1 MTPSRS
7 KTVSL
12 LATAAMFVSGVASAQ
27 NWLMDGGDNIRS
39 GWNQNE
45 HILTK
50 GNIKS
55 MKLLWSVKT
64 DVVPHALHTLMG
76 PLVVQDVPTAA
87 GKKEMV
93 YVLGSSDELYAFD
106 TSTHKLAWTKHFK
119 YDAPPAREQRPAPDA
134 AAVGAAA
141 PGANSGR
148 PGGAAGGPATPAA
161 AATPP
166 PDPMRGSMTDPK
178 HYNFLNPQGST
189 GVPAIG
195 PEEAGG
201 IRPIYVVDGGGVLHT
216 LSDVTG
222 ESLRPDLK
230 MGAVSKFALQL
241 YRGEVIY
248 AVYAG
253 KTGILSTKADG
264 TQPKPTDTKGF
275 GGGGGLWGRRGPV
288 ISSDGTVWTTTGDG
302 LVNLK
307 NPANLVIGNSVVG
320 FKKSDDGKNWVV
332 KDWYTPPNWDWLRR
346 RDLDPN
352 NTPTVFNWHG
362 KEYIAASGKECRIYL
377 LDPKNVGG
385 ADHQTPMF
393 KTPLVCNE
401 IVDFQ
406 NAGSW
411 GALSSWEDAK
421 GTRWVLM
428 PFWGPKHSQMHF
440 PIENTPET
448 KEGGQAAFKMVEKNG
463 KAELEPVWVSRD
475 MHRGEP
481 NIIANGMVFSYGS
494 GESSQQSWNDIGLN
508 FDSSI
513 RASHGE
519 PAVIYVLDAE
529 TGKEL
534 WNSGDCLKAFNH
546 FSSITVANGKVYI
559 GTYDGMFY
567 CFGLS

>member
-1 MTPSRS
+1 MTVLREKTCAALAAGVLLLPCSSR
-7 KTVSL
+7 
-12 LATAAMFVSGVASAQ
+12 AQ

-39 GWNQNE
+39 AWNREE
-45 HILTK
+45 HTLTRD
-50 GNIKS
+50 NIKNL
-55 MKLLWSVKT
+55 KLLWKVQT
-64 DVVPHALHTLMG
+64 DVQPHALHALMG
-76 PLVVQDVPTAA
+76 PLVVQNVPTPS

-93 YVLGSSDELYAFD
+93 YVLGASDELYAFD
-106 TSTHKLAWTKHFK
+106 TAAQKLAWTKHFT
-119 YDAPPAREQRPAPDA
+119 YAALPPRQQGPPPEA
-134 AAVGAAA
+134 AAGPVTPGAA
-141 PGANSGR
+141 SGR
-148 PGGAAGGPATPAA
+148 PQGAAGLPATPAA

-166 PDPMRGSMTDPK
+166 PPDPSRGSQTDPK

-201 IRPIYVVDGGGVLHT
+201 VRPIYVVDGGGVLHT

-222 ESLRPDLK
+222 ESLRPDIK

-241 YRGEVIY
+241 YNGEIIY

-253 KTGILSTKADG
+253 KTGILSTKVDG
-264 TQPKPTDTKGF
+264 SQTVPTSTTGF

-288 ISSDGTVWTTTGDG
+288 MTSDGTAWSTTGDG
-302 LVNLK
+302 LVNLS
-307 NPANLVIGNSVVG
+307 NPKNLVIGNSVVG
-320 FKKSDDGKNWVV
+320 FKKSDDGKSWVV

-352 NTPTVFNWHG
+352 NTPTVFSWHG
-362 KEYIAASGKECRIYL
+362 KEYIAASGKECRVYL
-377 LDPKNVGG
+377 LDPQNVGG
-385 ADHQTPMF
+385 PNHDTPLF

-440 PIENTPET
+440 PMENKPET

-463 KAELEPVWVSRD
+463 KPELEPVWVSRD

-481 NIIANGMVFSYGS
+481 NVVANGMIFSYGS
-494 GESSQQSWNDIGLN
+494 GENSQQSWNDIGLN
-508 FDSSI
+508 FDSTI

-519 PAVIYVLDAE
+519 PAVIYALDAE

-534 WNSGDCLKAFNH
+534 WSSGDTIKGFNH
-546 FSSITVANGKVYI
+546 FSSITVANGKVYL